1 MKSTLLKI
9 SVSQDGLLPQET
21 AEIATIE
28 FPTLPKK
35 LLKALGFERVDSKT
49 YVGVLPV
56 FINLGEKEQEI
67 EIELGVAL
75 PEMRKKIIEIV
86 KTPARLI
93 AVANEKRAAA
103 PKASKEKTAP
113 AKEPA
118 EAKKEPAVKK
128 APTAKKAPAV
138 KKAATTKA
146 KAATTKA
153 KAAPKTAAS
162 KTKKTTTTKAATT
175 KTTATKAKRAKKG

>member
-21 AEIATIE
+21 AEIATLE

-67 EIELGVAL
+67 EIELGVTL

-86 KTPARLI
+86 KTPARLL
-93 AVANEKRAAA
+93 AVADDKKAASSKKARSAA
-103 PKASKEKTAP
+103 PSAEEPASDEKPAEKKVQAAKKTAKTTDKSASAKKTATKTVTKTTARKTP
-113 AKEPA
+113 AGKTT
-118 EAKKEPAVKK
+118 AKKEP
-128 APTAKKAPAV
+128 
-138 KKAATTKA
+138 
-146 KAATTKA
+146 
-153 KAAPKTAAS
+153 
-162 KTKKTTTTKAATT
+162 
-175 KTTATKAKRAKKG
+175 ATKAKRAKKG

>member
-1 MKSTLLKI
+1 MKSTRLKI

-35 LLKALGFERVDSKT
+35 LLKALGFERVDTKT

-67 EIELGVAL
+67 EIELGVTL
-75 PEMRKKIIEIV
+75 PEMRKKIIDIV

-93 AVANEKRAAA
+93 AAAE
-103 PKASKEKTAP
+103 SK
-113 AKEPA
+113 
-118 EAKKEPAVKK
+118 KKP
-128 APTAKKAPAV
+128 
-138 KKAATTKA
+138 
-146 KAATTKA
+146 
-153 KAAPKTAAS
+153 APKTAKKKEPIEEAAATADKAAPAKKSASAQKKPAIKATS
-162 KTKKTTTTKAATT
+162 KTKASTAKTKTSTAKPSTT
-175 KTTATKAKRAKKG
+175 KTQATAKTKKAK